1 MKVTL
6 FKLFAALLVLCS
18 LFSCTPKE
26 PAEIVVESIKLSTSS
41 LELTVG
47 DQKSL
52 NATVS
57 PSNATNKKITWA
69 SSRPNV
75 ASVTIDGIVEGISA
89 GSAVITATS
98 ANGIKANCDIVVK
111 EKVTPVTSLTLD
123 RTTLTMTEGDTQ
135 TLSATV
141 KPDNATDK
149 TVTWSSSN
157 TAVATV
163 DGGKVTAVAPGTA
176 TITAKAGDKTAT
188 CAVTVE
194 KKVVPVT
201 SVSLDRT
208 TLTMTEGDTQTLTA
222 TVKPD
227 NATDKTVTWSSSNTA
242 VATVDGGKV
251 TAVAPGT
258 ATITAKAGDKT
269 ATCAVTVEKKVV
281 PVTSVS
287 LDRTTLTMTEGDT
300 QTLSATVKP
309 DDATDKT
316 VTWTSSNTSVA
327 TVDGGKVTAVAPGT
341 ATITA
346 KAGDK
351 TATCAVTVNQKI
363 VDTSGPAIVSFDFTP
378 KKVNVADSGQN
389 VTFTIH
395 LTDETGVKPGF
406 SISLFHPEYF
416 LDTMR
421 YIDFKL
427 KSGDKKDGIYE
438 AVATIEK
445 GAPAGNWTVGLSG
458 LEDELGYQTFLQQ
471 QVLQVVHSH
480 GNTEPIV
487 DNGEEHGW
495 D

>member
-6 FKLFAALLVLCS
+6 IYLSTALLALCC
-18 LFSCTPKE
+18 LFSCAPKE
-26 PAEIVVESIKLSTSS
+26 PAEISVESVKLSASS
-41 LELTVG
+41 LELNVG

-57 PSNATNKKITWA
+57 PSNATNKKINWT

-75 ASVTIDGIVEGISA
+75 ASVTSDGIVEGLSA
-89 GSAVITATS
+89 GSAVITASS

-111 EKVTPVTSLTLD
+111 EKVVPVTSVTLD
-123 RTTLTMTEGDTQ
+123 KTTLTMTEGDTQ
-135 TLSATV
+135 TLTATV
-141 KPDNATDK
+141 KPDDATDK
-149 TVTWSSSN
+149 TVTWTSSN
-157 TAVATV
+157 TSVAKV
-163 DGGKVTAVAPGTA
+163 EGGKVTAISQGTA

-201 SVSLDRT
+201 SVTIDKT
-208 TLTMTEGDTQTLTA
+208 EITMTEGDTQTLT
-222 TVKPD
+222 
-227 NATDKTVTWSSSNTA
+227 
-242 VATVDGGKV
+242 
-251 TAVAPGT
+251 
-258 ATITAKAGDKT
+258 
-269 ATCAVTVEKKVV
+269 
-281 PVTSVS
+281 
-287 LDRTTLTMTEGDT
+287 
-300 QTLSATVKP
+300 ATVKP

-327 TVDGGKVTAVAPGT
+327 KVEGGKVTAVAQGT

-351 TATCAVTVNQKI
+351 TATCAVTVNPKV
-363 VDTSGPAIVSFDFTP
+363 VDTNGPVIVSFDFTP

-406 SISLFHPEYF
+406 SITLFHPEYF

-427 KSGDKKDGIYE
+427 KSGDKKDGVYE
-438 AVATIEK
+438 AVATISK

-458 LEDELGYQTFLQQ
+458 LQDELGYQTFIQDQKLE
-471 QVLQVVHSH
+471 VICKP
-480 GNTEPIV
+480 GNTETIV
-487 DNGEEHGW
+487 DPGTEHGW
-495 D
+495 DNH

>member
-6 FKLFAALLVLCS
+6 LKLFAALLVLCS
-18 LFSCTPKE
+18 LFSCSPKE
-26 PAEIVVESIKLSTSS
+26 PAEIVVESIKLSASS

-57 PSNATNKKITWA
+57 PSNATNKKINWA

-75 ASVTIDGIVEGISA
+75 ASVTSDGIVEGISA

-111 EKVTPVTSLTLD
+111 EKVVPVTSVTLD
-123 RTTLTMTEGDTQ
+123 RATLTMTEGDTQ

-149 TVTWSSSN
+149 TVTWTSSN
-157 TAVATV
+157 TSVATV

-201 SVSLDRT
+201 SLTLDRT
-208 TLTMTEGDTQTLTA
+208 TLTMTEGDTQTLT
-222 TVKPD
+222 
-227 NATDKTVTWSSSNTA
+227 
-242 VATVDGGKV
+242 
-251 TAVAPGT
+251 
-258 ATITAKAGDKT
+258 
-269 ATCAVTVEKKVV
+269 
-281 PVTSVS
+281 
-287 LDRTTLTMTEGDT
+287 
-300 QTLSATVKP
+300 ATVKP

-395 LTDETGVKPGF
+395 LMDETGVKPGF
-406 SISLFHPEYF
+406 SITLFHPEYF

-471 QVLQVVHSH
+471 QVLQVVHSQ

>member
-6 FKLFAALLVLCS
+6 LKLFAALLVLCS
-18 LFSCTPKE
+18 LFSCSPKE
-26 PAEIVVESIKLSTSS
+26 PAEIVVESIKLSASS

-135 TLSATV
+135 TLTATV
-141 KPDNATDK
+141 KPDDATDK
-149 TVTWSSSN
+149 TVTWTSSN
-157 TAVATV
+157 TSVATV

-176 TITAKAGDKTAT
+176 TITAKAGDKTTT

-201 SVSLDRT
+201 SLTLDRT
-208 TLTMTEGDTQTLTA
+208 TLTMTEGDTQTLT
-222 TVKPD
+222 
-227 NATDKTVTWSSSNTA
+227 
-242 VATVDGGKV
+242 
-251 TAVAPGT
+251 
-258 ATITAKAGDKT
+258 
-269 ATCAVTVEKKVV
+269 
-281 PVTSVS
+281 
-287 LDRTTLTMTEGDT
+287 
-300 QTLSATVKP
+300 ATVKP

-395 LTDETGVKPGF
+395 LMDETGVKPGF
-406 SISLFHPEYF
+406 SITLFHPEYF

-471 QVLQVVHSH
+471 QVLQVVHSQ

>member
-6 FKLFAALLVLCS
+6 LKLFAALLVLCS
-18 LFSCTPKE
+18 LFSCSPKE
-26 PAEIVVESIKLSTSS
+26 PAEIVVESIKLSASS

-57 PSNATNKKITWA
+57 PSNATNKKINWA

-75 ASVTIDGIVEGISA
+75 ASVTSDGIVEGISA

-111 EKVTPVTSLTLD
+111 EKVVPVTSVTLD
-123 RTTLTMTEGDTQ
+123 RATLTMTEGDTQ

-149 TVTWSSSN
+149 TVTWTSSN
-157 TAVATV
+157 TSVATV

-201 SVSLDRT
+201 SVTLDRT
-208 TLTMTEGDTQTLTA
+208 TLTMTEGDTQTLT
-222 TVKPD
+222 
-227 NATDKTVTWSSSNTA
+227 
-242 VATVDGGKV
+242 
-251 TAVAPGT
+251 
-258 ATITAKAGDKT
+258 
-269 ATCAVTVEKKVV
+269 
-281 PVTSVS
+281 
-287 LDRTTLTMTEGDT
+287 
-300 QTLSATVKP
+300 ATVKP

-395 LTDETGVKPGF
+395 LMDETGVKPGF
-406 SISLFHPEYF
+406 SITLFHPEYF

-471 QVLQVVHSH
+471 QVLQVVHSQ

>member
-1 MKVTL
+1 MKVAL

-141 KPDNATDK
+141 KPDDATDK

-269 ATCAVTVEKKVV
+269 ATCAVTV
-281 PVTSVS
+281 
-287 LDRTTLTMTEGDT
+287 
-300 QTLSATVKP
+300 
-309 DDATDKT
+309 
-316 VTWTSSNTSVA
+316 
-327 TVDGGKVTAVAPGT
+327 
-341 ATITA
+341 
-346 KAGDK
+346 
-351 TATCAVTVNQKI
+351 NQKI

-378 KKVNVADSGQN
+378 EKVNVADSGQN

-395 LTDETGVKPGF
+395 LTDESGVKPGF

-471 QVLQVVHSH
+471 QVLQVVHSQ

>member
-269 ATCAVTVEKKVV
+269 ATCAVTV
-281 PVTSVS
+281 
-287 LDRTTLTMTEGDT
+287 
-300 QTLSATVKP
+300 
-309 DDATDKT
+309 
-316 VTWTSSNTSVA
+316 
-327 TVDGGKVTAVAPGT
+327 
-341 ATITA
+341 
-346 KAGDK
+346 
-351 TATCAVTVNQKI
+351 NQKI

-378 KKVNVADSGQN
+378 EKVNVADSGQN

-471 QVLQVVHSH
+471 QVLQVVHSQ

>member
-75 ASVTIDGIVEGISA
+75 ASVTTDGIVEGISA

-269 ATCAVTVEKKVV
+269 ATCAVTV
-281 PVTSVS
+281 
-287 LDRTTLTMTEGDT
+287 
-300 QTLSATVKP
+300 
-309 DDATDKT
+309 
-316 VTWTSSNTSVA
+316 
-327 TVDGGKVTAVAPGT
+327 
-341 ATITA
+341 
-346 KAGDK
+346 
-351 TATCAVTVNQKI
+351 NQKI

-395 LTDETGVKPGF
+395 LTDESGVKPGF

-471 QVLQVVHSH
+471 QVLQVVHSQ

>member
-135 TLSATV
+135 TL
-141 KPDNATDK
+141 
-149 TVTWSSSN
+149 
-157 TAVATV
+157 
-163 DGGKVTAVAPGTA
+163 
-176 TITAKAGDKTAT
+176 
-188 CAVTVE
+188 
-194 KKVVPVT
+194 
-201 SVSLDRT
+201 
-208 TLTMTEGDTQTLTA
+208 TA

-242 VATVDGGKV
+242 
-251 TAVAPGT
+251 
-258 ATITAKAGDKT
+258 
-269 ATCAVTVEKKVV
+269 
-281 PVTSVS
+281 
-287 LDRTTLTMTEGDT
+287 
-300 QTLSATVKP
+300 
-309 DDATDKT
+309 
-316 VTWTSSNTSVA
+316 VA

-395 LTDETGVKPGF
+395 LTDESGVKPGF

-471 QVLQVVHSH
+471 QVLQVVHSQ

>member
-201 SVSLDRT
+201 SLTLDRT

-227 NATDKTVTWSSSNTA
+227 N
-242 VATVDGGKV
+242 
-251 TAVAPGT
+251 
-258 ATITAKAGDKT
+258 
-269 ATCAVTVEKKVV
+269 
-281 PVTSVS
+281 
-287 LDRTTLTMTEGDT
+287 
-300 QTLSATVKP
+300 
-309 DDATDKT
+309 ATDKT

-395 LTDETGVKPGF
+395 LTDESGVKPGF

-471 QVLQVVHSH
+471 QVLQVVHSQ

>member
-208 TLTMTEGDTQTLTA
+208 TLTMTEGDTQTLSA
-222 TVKPD
+222 TVKPE

-242 VATVDGGKV
+242 
-251 TAVAPGT
+251 
-258 ATITAKAGDKT
+258 
-269 ATCAVTVEKKVV
+269 
-281 PVTSVS
+281 
-287 LDRTTLTMTEGDT
+287 
-300 QTLSATVKP
+300 
-309 DDATDKT
+309 
-316 VTWTSSNTSVA
+316 VA

-378 KKVNVADSGQN
+378 EKVNVADSGQN

-471 QVLQVVHSH
+471 QVLQVVHSQ

>member
-6 FKLFAALLVLCS
+6 LKLFAALLVLCS
-18 LFSCTPKE
+18 LFSCSPKE
-26 PAEIVVESIKLSTSS
+26 PAEIVVESIKLSASS

-135 TLSATV
+135 TLTATV
-141 KPDNATDK
+141 KPDDATDK
-149 TVTWSSSN
+149 TVTWTSSN
-157 TAVATV
+157 TSVATV

-176 TITAKAGDKTAT
+176 TITAKAGDKTTT

-201 SVSLDRT
+201 SLTLDRT
-208 TLTMTEGDTQTLTA
+208 TLTMTEGDTQTLNA

-227 NATDKTVTWSSSNTA
+227 N
-242 VATVDGGKV
+242 
-251 TAVAPGT
+251 
-258 ATITAKAGDKT
+258 
-269 ATCAVTVEKKVV
+269 
-281 PVTSVS
+281 
-287 LDRTTLTMTEGDT
+287 
-300 QTLSATVKP
+300 
-309 DDATDKT
+309 ATDKT

-395 LTDETGVKPGF
+395 LMDETGVKPGF
-406 SISLFHPEYF
+406 SITLFHPEYF

-471 QVLQVVHSH
+471 QVLQVVHSQ

>member
-141 KPDNATDK
+141 KPDDATDK

-201 SVSLDRT
+201 S
-208 TLTMTEGDTQTLTA
+208 LT
-222 TVKPD
+222 
-227 NATDKTVTWSSSNTA
+227 
-242 VATVDGGKV
+242 
-251 TAVAPGT
+251 
-258 ATITAKAGDKT
+258 
-269 ATCAVTVEKKVV
+269 
-281 PVTSVS
+281 

-309 DDATDKT
+309 ENATDKT
-316 VTWTSSNTSVA
+316 VTWSSSNTAVA

-471 QVLQVVHSH
+471 QVLQVVHSQ

>member
-6 FKLFAALLVLCS
+6 LKLFAALLVLCS
-18 LFSCTPKE
+18 LFSCSPKE
-26 PAEIVVESIKLSTSS
+26 PAEIVVESIKLSASS

-135 TLSATV
+135 TLNATV

-149 TVTWSSSN
+149 TVTWTSSN
-157 TAVATV
+157 TSVATV

-201 SVSLDRT
+201 SVTLDRT
-208 TLTMTEGDTQTLTA
+208 TLTMTEGDTQTLT
-222 TVKPD
+222 
-227 NATDKTVTWSSSNTA
+227 
-242 VATVDGGKV
+242 
-251 TAVAPGT
+251 
-258 ATITAKAGDKT
+258 
-269 ATCAVTVEKKVV
+269 
-281 PVTSVS
+281 
-287 LDRTTLTMTEGDT
+287 
-300 QTLSATVKP
+300 ATVKP

-351 TATCAVTVNQKI
+351 TATCAVTFNQKI

-395 LTDETGVKPGF
+395 LMDETGVKPGF
-406 SISLFHPEYF
+406 SITLFHPEYF

-471 QVLQVVHSH
+471 QVLQVVHSQ

>member
-6 FKLFAALLVLCS
+6 LKLFAALLVLCS
-18 LFSCTPKE
+18 LFSCSPKE
-26 PAEIVVESIKLSTSS
+26 PAEIVVESIKLSASS

-75 ASVTIDGIVEGISA
+75 ASVTSDGIVEGISA

-135 TLSATV
+135 TLNATV

-149 TVTWSSSN
+149 TVTWTSSN
-157 TAVATV
+157 TSVATV

-227 NATDKTVTWSSSNTA
+227 
-242 VATVDGGKV
+242 
-251 TAVAPGT
+251 
-258 ATITAKAGDKT
+258 
-269 ATCAVTVEKKVV
+269 
-281 PVTSVS
+281 
-287 LDRTTLTMTEGDT
+287 
-300 QTLSATVKP
+300 
-309 DDATDKT
+309 DATDKT

-327 TVDGGKVTAVAPGT
+327 TVDGGKVTALAPGT

-351 TATCAVTVNQKI
+351 TATCAVTFNQKI

-395 LTDETGVKPGF
+395 LMDETGVKPGF
-406 SISLFHPEYF
+406 SITLFHPEYF

-471 QVLQVVHSH
+471 QVLQVVHSQ